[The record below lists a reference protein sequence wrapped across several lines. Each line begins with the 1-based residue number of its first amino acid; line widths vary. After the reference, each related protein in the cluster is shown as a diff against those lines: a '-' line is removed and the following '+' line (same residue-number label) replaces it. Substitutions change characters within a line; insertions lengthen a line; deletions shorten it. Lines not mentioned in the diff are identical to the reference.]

1 MSSTA
6 FVVLH
11 SMNHKNDFSHVVCYF
26 LYLLDHVKVLNRLIF
41 SILACPISIVSTV
54 TDSYIFSLQPTYLQ
68 KTFPTYYQSIH
79 QGYTLAGLDFQREVY
94 ISWS

>member
-1 MSSTA
+1 MSSMA

-11 SMNHKNDFSHVVCYF
+11 SMNCKNDFSHMVCYS
-26 LYLLDHVKVLNRLIF
+26 LYLLDHVKVLSRFIF
-41 SILACPISIVSTV
+41 SMLACPISIVS

-68 KTFPTYYQSIH
+68 KTSPMYYQSIH

-94 ISWS
+94 LRWS